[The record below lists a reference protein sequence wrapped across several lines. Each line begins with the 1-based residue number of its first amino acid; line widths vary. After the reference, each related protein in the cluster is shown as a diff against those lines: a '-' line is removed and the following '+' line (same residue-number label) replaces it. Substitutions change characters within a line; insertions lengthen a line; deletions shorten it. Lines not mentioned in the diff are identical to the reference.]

1 MVNPSAPATSA
12 LSVVRGEQLTA
23 WVASIALERMQLEAQ
38 RRAPLETGGVLMG
51 HWAEDQAGVVIAD
64 VVGPGPKAVH
74 KRMSFVPDHLY
85 QEREI
90 ARLYRESGRRVTYL
104 GDWHSHPEGPLELSV
119 IDRLTQ
125 LRIGKHLTARAPR
138 ALMALVAGGHPW
150 TLGVWQL
157 ERRKWWMSRCVA
169 LDVVEFSE

>member
-1 MVNPSAPATSA
+1 
-12 LSVVRGEQLTA
+12 
-23 WVASIALERMQLEAQ
+23 MQVEAQ

-51 HWAEDQAGVVIAD
+51 YWAEDHAGVVIAD
-64 VVGPGPKAVH
+64 VVGPGPKAAH

-85 QEREI
+85 QDREI

-104 GDWHSHPEGPLELSV
+104 GDWHTHPDGPLELSV
-119 IDRLTQ
+119 VDRLTQ

-138 ALMALVAGGHPW
+138 ALMAIVAGGRPW

-169 LDVVEFSE
+169 LDVVEFAGLAQR